1 MMGSL
6 SRWILINWLMNKILS
21 KSRNLS
27 TESMIKYLDTL
38 GSIIEDQTGKSTFR
52 IRKEIS
58 RSVRLAKL
66 NSLKMIL
73 MNFRRS
79 VMMFIMISKSSINL
93 VLWDLDSW
101 ILKNYC
107 NSVKKLIILICQ
119 IPISSQSRISRQSKT
134 LTRY

>member
-1 MMGSL
+1 MGSL

-107 NSVKKLIILICQ
+107 NSVKKLIILIC
-119 IPISSQSRISRQSKT
+119 
-134 LTRY
+134 